1 MKTTSIFLLSIFSFF
16 VLHAQEKTE
25 LTAQQKFVG
34 VWQLCTVTAK
44 DIKFDQTTGKISIDT
59 TNIQTGNNYKIFGQG
74 GEFTALAFSPIVSGV
89 SVVTVSVVTIAGTY
103 EVESDK
109 YIENVGFHSNPNYAN
124 RRMELPYEFIGNNFF
139 MMNYKTTAGTI
150 AAEVWKR
157 VKQGNLSTEIN
168 KLMENGEVKPENSL
182 ISQR

>member
-1 MKTTSIFLLSIFSFF
+1 MKTTSIFLLLIFSFF
-16 VLHAQEKTE
+16 VLHAQEKAE

-44 DIKFDQTTGKISIDT
+44 DIKFDQTTGKILIDT
-59 TNIQTGNNYKIFGQG
+59 TNIQTRQIHKIFGQG
-74 GEFTALAFSPIVSGV
+74 GEFTALAVS
-89 SVVTVSVVTIAGTY
+89 SIVSVVTIAGTY

-124 RRMELPYEFIGNNFF
+124 RRIELPYEFIGDNFF
-139 MMNYKTTAGTI
+139 MMNYKTPAGTI

-157 VKQGNLSTEIN
+157 VKQGNISTETMKMIE
-168 KLMENGEVKPENSL
+168 KGAGEAKPENSL